1 MRSFTILMV
10 LWILLPGLAAAEQIG
25 PAPVGNEKSL
35 SGDFSQKRFLTGFEE
50 PFVTTGRFYL
60 LPKTGLAWIVQS
72 PFVSQ
77 LIMTDHNIVQVVN
90 GVTVQMDG
98 GDRVAKVIM
107 NMIHPVLVGDW
118 NLLQQEFDITE
129 QLRDEKTQGWRVVL
143 TPKQDVMKTTIKQLV
158 VTGHDKT
165 EALTILKPNGDRDEI
180 QFSSQQVFDE
190 PPAQALKL
198 FQGSEVK

>member
-1 MRSFTILMV
+1 MRSFAILIV
-10 LWILLPGLAAAEQIG
+10 WILLPGLAAAEKIG
-25 PAPVGNEKSL
+25 PAPIGHEKSL
-35 SGDFSQKRFLTGFEE
+35 SGEFSQRRFLTGFDE
-50 PFVTTGRFYL
+50 PFATEEQFHL

-72 PFVSQ
+72 PFASQ
-77 LIMTDHNIVQVVN
+77 LIMTDHNIVQIVN

-118 NLLQQEFDITE
+118 NSLQQEFDITE
-129 QLRDEKTQGWRVVL
+129 QSRDEKTQKWRIAL

-158 VTGHDKT
+158 VTGGDKT